1 MSADP
6 SNAPSTALRT
16 SRFSFREPALLFP
29 RVRLYPGLL
38 VLDGWHWHGRFCR
51 QIPLGHILQVDVT
64 STGRLIFWLSSG
76 ETIRLRLD
84 DAAAWKQAIE
94 RYQGARHAPIPS

>member
-1 MSADP
+1 MSADI
-6 SNAPSTALRT
+6 SNAPSKALRT

-29 RVRLYPGLL
+29 RMRLYPGLL
-38 VLDGWHWHGRFCR
+38 VLDGWQWHGRFRR

-64 STGRLIFWLSSG
+64 SAGRLIFWLSSG

-84 DAAAWKQAIE
+84 DALAWKKAIE
-94 RYQGARHAPIPS
+94 RG